1 MAKERARATSWDKNS
16 RRLFLQLRSRP
27 APYGV
32 VYDENEDSANHSDA
46 QAVEV
51 YAGHSVRSEHT
62 EEITADY
69 GTDDSQYDIQ
79 DETFAG
85 LVDDLAA
92 DKASNQT

>member
-1 MAKERARATSWDKNS
+1 
-16 RRLFLQLRSRP
+16 
-27 APYGV
+27 V
-32 VYDENEDSANHSDA
+32 VYDQNKDGADDSDA

-62 EEITADY
+62 EEIAADY

-92 DKASNQT
+92 DEASNQT